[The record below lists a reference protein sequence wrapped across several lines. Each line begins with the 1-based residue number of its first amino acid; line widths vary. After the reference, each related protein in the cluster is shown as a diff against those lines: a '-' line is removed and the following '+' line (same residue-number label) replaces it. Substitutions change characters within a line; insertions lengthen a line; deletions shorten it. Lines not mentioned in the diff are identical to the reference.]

1 MAIGFR
7 NIEDTSAQV
16 YLSDRFLG
24 TVKMDLWRNKWMLYP
39 KFNFRSE
46 YQNYLYIEHLSF
58 YEAGKAMVE
67 LYNTTRYKKKKVY
80 DPLADTDEFDVSDIF
95 KDWGP

>member
-1 MAIGFR
+1 MGIIFK

-16 YLSDRFLG
+16 YLNDYFLG
-24 TVKMDLWRNKWMLYP
+24 TVETDMWRKKWMLYP
-39 KFNFRSE
+39 KFNFGSE

-58 YEAGKAMVE
+58 YEAGKAMVD
-67 LYNTTRYKKKKVY
+67 LYNTTKYKKRKKH
-80 DPLADTDEFDVSDIF
+80 DPMADTDEFDVSELF